1 MLSKILS
8 LTFQKVTPIGI
19 NYANG
24 SDDDD
29 GDDGDDDD
37 DDDEDDFELGRYY
50 LPSLKLEE
58 DFDKRLAE
66 NEKDGE
72 VKISAEERATKDY
85 MSIQEAEN
93 LGCKGTMLQS
103 YMYYSMNLEYTKI
116 RYTLKM

>member
-37 DDDEDDFELGRYY
+37 DDDDE
-50 LPSLKLEE
+50 
-58 DFDKRLAE
+58 
-66 NEKDGE
+66 
-72 VKISAEERATKDY
+72 AEEEGTTVMRM
-85 MSIQEAEN
+85 MST
-93 LGCKGTMLQS
+93 LGQREL
-103 YMYYSMNLEYTKI
+103 
-116 RYTLKM
+116 